1 MAHFFKK
8 TFTSGTIK
16 IRRCPNLPSLFAFV
30 HMLDEALGLVLALPT
45 AHFYHFSDT
54 FDAF

>member
-45 AHFYHFSDT
+45 ARFYHF
-54 FDAF
+54 F